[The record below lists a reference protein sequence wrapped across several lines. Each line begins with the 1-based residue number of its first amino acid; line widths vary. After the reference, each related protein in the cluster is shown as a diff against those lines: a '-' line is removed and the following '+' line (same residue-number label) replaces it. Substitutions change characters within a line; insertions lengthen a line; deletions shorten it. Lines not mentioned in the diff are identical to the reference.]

1 MVDGGADTDAGP
13 SYCPNCGNE
22 LRPPGIYCSQCG
34 TKVRRTEPARVH
46 DGTREDDAE
55 GPAKDDAEGPAK
67 DDAESAEED
76 DAYGETV
83 SEFRDRVQRKVMQGW
98 EIEHD
103 AGDGVVLVDRDYGSM
118 GTHILLGIFTG
129 GIGNL
134 VYFLYKYSDSEQ
146 IVLRRGERTTSG
158 HGTAPAPVE
167 AGDDGP
173 ALTSTFGGFALL
185 LVGLAAIASSG
196 LSLEAIVFGVFLVTL
211 GAYIMPQIRRRLA
224 DRHPVATFGRT
235 KSTEEAVVTDPD
247 APCSACM
254 SPIDSGVKRT
264 YTEEQVAAGVPL
276 YTVESGSN
284 HYCSDCATGTSTDID
299 EELAGDRERSEEFDL
314 ETN

>member
-22 LRPPGIYCSQCG
+22 LQPPGIYCSQCG

-46 DGTREDDAE
+46 DDGSSEGDDERPPEDDT
-55 GPAKDDAEGPAK
+55 
-67 DDAESAEED
+67 ESDEED
-76 DAYGETV
+76 DAYGETE

-146 IVLRRGERTTSG
+146 IVLRRGERSASG
-158 HGTAPAPVE
+158 HGTAPAPVK
-167 AGDDGP
+167 AGGDGP
-173 ALTSTFGGFALL
+173 ALKSTFGGFALVL
-185 LVGLAAIASSG
+185 LGLYAIATSG
-196 LSLEAIVFGVFLVTL
+196 LSLGSIMFGVFLVTM
-211 GAYIMPQIRRRLA
+211 GAYIMPQIRRRLE
-224 DRHPVATFGRT
+224 DRHPVTTFGRT
-235 KSTEEAVVTDPD
+235 KSTDEEVVTDPD

-264 YTEEQVAAGVPL
+264 YKEEQVAAGVPL

-284 HYCSDCATGTSTDID
+284 HYCSDCATGTGTDID
-299 EELAGDRERSEEFDL
+299 EELAGDRERSGEFDL